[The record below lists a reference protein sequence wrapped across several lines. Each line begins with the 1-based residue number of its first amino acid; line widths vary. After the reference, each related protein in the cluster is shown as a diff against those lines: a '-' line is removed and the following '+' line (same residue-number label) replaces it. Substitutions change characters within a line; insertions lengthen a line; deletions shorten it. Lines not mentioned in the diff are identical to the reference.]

1 MCAVSCRATMLVR
14 VLVDPPTDLSL
25 SPIQLLACA
34 VIRQAIDDLRRDR
47 PTGARSPSRV
57 TGMRQRAVLWL
68 DRDDDG
74 FRTWCGVA
82 GIDPEVILARVMPSV
97 TR

>member
-25 SPIQLLACA
+25 SPIQLL
-34 VIRQAIDDLRRDR
+34 DDLRRDR